1 MNIGIISIRYA
12 TALLRYCESTG
23 GAERVCGQ
31 VRRLLAGKESSP
43 VVLEPELERFTRLL
57 VRHGRM
63 DCARFILSSF
73 VSMYFKSRG
82 ELEAYLITG
91 HHAPCGPCVE
101 AQDDTRAPFGCKVH
115 FETQVDESLIGGF
128 IVQIDSEYVLDASVR
143 SQLESVRQCSLL
155 IQNNRIVRKYPMA
168 NNTIKASEISEILLD
183 ELKGIDS
190 SLKYEE
196 IGKVHTVSDG
206 VAHIFGLINARPA
219 SCSSSTAA

>member
-31 VRRLLAGKESSP
+31 VRRLLAGKESSL

-82 ELEAYLITG
+82 ELEAYLIT
-91 HHAPCGPCVE
+91 ATTPPADLVSRLRTILE
-101 AQDDTRAPFGCKVH
+101 RRSGCKVH

-143 SQLESVRQCSLL
+143 SQLESVRRQFV
-155 IQNNRIVRKYPMA
+155 IQNNRIV
-168 NNTIKASEISEILLD
+168 
-183 ELKGIDS
+183 
-190 SLKYEE
+190 
-196 IGKVHTVSDG
+196 
-206 VAHIFGLINARPA
+206 
-219 SCSSSTAA
+219 